1 MRDFGQKRKRFFCK
15 TLRWVPK
22 DAPIKKNAVEA
33 FFYKP
38 RNLSTLPLGRYP
50 VLESTA

>member
-1 MRDFGQKRKRFFCK
+1 MRDLGQKRKRVLQK
-15 TLRWVPK
+15 PRWVPK